1 MEQIPFIS
9 SAPNTL
15 GIELELQLI
24 DPRSFDLTAA
34 SDELLAQMANHPIA
48 DRVKPEITRS
58 MIELNSSV
66 HEHPMGLLARCAKC
80 ATR

>member
-24 DPRSFDLTAA
+24 DPRSLTLPQPLTSCWPRWPTTPSPTA
-34 SDELLAQMANHPIA
+34 SN
-48 DRVKPEITRS
+48 RKSR
-58 MIELNSSV
+58 
-66 HEHPMGLLARCAKC
+66 AR
-80 ATR
+80 

>member
-34 SDELLAQMANHPIA
+34 SDELLAQMANLSLIHI
-48 DRVKPEITRS
+48 
-58 MIELNSSV
+58 
-66 HEHPMGLLARCAKC
+66 
-80 ATR
+80 

>member
-58 MIELNSSV
+58 MIC
-66 HEHPMGLLARCAKC
+66 LLYTSPSPRD
-80 ATR
+80 